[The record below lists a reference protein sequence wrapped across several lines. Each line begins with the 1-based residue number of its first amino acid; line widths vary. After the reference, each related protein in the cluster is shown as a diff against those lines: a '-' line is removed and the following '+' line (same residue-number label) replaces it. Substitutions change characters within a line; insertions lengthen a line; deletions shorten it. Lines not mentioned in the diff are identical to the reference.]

1 MIEWLALRL
10 ARLFGSSNPQRGFA
24 GCLDNL
30 IHERDRLTLRL
41 STVERSVGFCTDSVS
56 ESNSQEY

>member
-1 MIEWLALRL
+1 MIRWLTLRL
-10 ARLFGSSNPQRGFA
+10 ARLFGSSNPHRDFA
-24 GCLDNL
+24 GCLENL

-41 STVERSVGFCTDSVS
+41 STVERSVGLCTDSVS